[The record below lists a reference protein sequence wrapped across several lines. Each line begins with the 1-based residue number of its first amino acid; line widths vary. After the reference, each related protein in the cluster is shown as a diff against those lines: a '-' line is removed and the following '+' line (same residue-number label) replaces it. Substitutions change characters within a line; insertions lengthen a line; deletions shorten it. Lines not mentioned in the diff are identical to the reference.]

1 MEDDRRGIIDQD
13 FREEMIKG
21 ITEIKT
27 NTANMKEDIT
37 GQGHSLYGKDGRGG
51 LVRDFETL
59 KQSQSRWNKGVALLQ
74 GLVMAGI
81 AYIGLLK
88 E

>member
-1 MEDDRRGIIDQD
+1 MNDDRRTIIDQE
-13 FREEMIKG
+13 FREKMIEG
-21 ITEIKT
+21 ITEIQT
-27 NTANMKEDIT
+27 NTANMKENIK

-81 AYIGLLK
+81 AYLGFLK